1 MIKLKELIKLKGIR
15 HVETP
20 PGTTIFKK
28 WVEWIPDQEIK
39 AKLVDFSYE
48 CDCGNKQT
56 ITGYTSNELQC
67 NKCKYVGILPTK
79 HLKARK
85 GKTFKSDKI
94 LR

>member
-1 MIKLKELIKLKGIR
+1 VIKLKELIKLKGIR

-20 PGTTIFKK
+20 PGTTMFKK
-28 WVEWIPDQEIK
+28 WIEWVPNQEIK
-39 AKLVDFSYE
+39 TKLVDFNYE
-48 CDCGNKQT
+48 CDCGNKQ
-56 ITGYTSNELQC
+56 IVTGHTDTELQC
-67 NKCKYVGILPTK
+67 SKCKYIGILPAK